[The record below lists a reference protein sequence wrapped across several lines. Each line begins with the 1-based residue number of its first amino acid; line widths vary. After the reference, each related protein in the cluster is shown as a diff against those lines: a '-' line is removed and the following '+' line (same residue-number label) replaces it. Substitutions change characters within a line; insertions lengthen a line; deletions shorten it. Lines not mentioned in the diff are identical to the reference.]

1 MVSRVWGKADGIE
14 IMLEKGEEGRW
25 TGLLPQ
31 SEDGEYI
38 VELYAEDLAGNIGY
52 YCTMLFAIS
61 GHTMRG
67 HVVSRGYTAN
77 KQTCDFGNVIEKIEF
92 VSKIKKGGYKIVRS
106 VCSADAHGHRG
117 SDSC

>member
-1 MVSRVWGKADGIE
+1 MK
-14 IMLEKGEEGRW
+14 KGEDGWW
-25 TGLLPQ
+25 TGLIPW
-31 SEDGEYI
+31 SDDGEYI

-52 YCTMLFAIS
+52 YCTMLFAIT
-61 GHTMRG
+61 GHEMRAC
-67 HVVSRGYTAN
+67 VVSRGYAAN
-77 KQTCDFGNVIEKIEF
+77 RKTNDFGNEIEKTEF